1 MHDEAVSPVIGV
13 LLMLTLT
20 LIIAAI
26 VNSYAGGLMETE
38 SKAPSVTLQATYSV
52 AHGMEIRHV
61 SGDPL
66 PTSIVKVMVR
76 PSETFG
82 RNASQYS
89 SQVGKQYITDVN
101 GSSWATGITS
111 LKPGDVNYIA
121 NTSPQYNLSFLQ
133 SDILDSRYSPYWFN
147 QTQNRG
153 NTFFLEIY
161 YKNTMISRN
170 EVLIEG

>member
-1 MHDEAVSPVIGV
+1 MKEEAVSPVIGV

-26 VNSYAGGLMETE
+26 VNSYAGGLIETKP
-38 SKAPSVTLQATYSV
+38 KAPSATIHATYSQTG
-52 AHGMEIRHV
+52 GMEIRHV
-61 SGDPL
+61 SGDPI
-66 PTSIVKVMVR
+66 PTSTVKLMVR

-89 SQVGKQYITDVN
+89 SVIQKKYITNASGYLTWD
-101 GSSWATGITS
+101 GITTS
-111 LKPGDVNYIA
+111 MRSGDVFSIRA
-121 NTSPQYNLSFLQ
+121 ENLSYLQ
-133 SDILDSRYSPYWFN
+133 DIPEKNFWFN
-147 QTQNRG
+147 ESTDPDNRG
-153 NTFFLEIY
+153 KSFFLEFY